1 MRVPISWLKE
11 YVDIPL
17 PVQEVAERL
26 SFAGLEVADIQTIG
40 LPGSA
45 LPWDPERIVVG
56 EVLEVRPHPDADR
69 LVLATVEYGGGQ
81 PKTVVTGAPNL
92 RVGDTGHKVAFA
104 LEGARHWDGY
114 SGTPVPTVL
123 KGRKV
128 RGIYSDAMILS
139 EKELGLSD
147 DHTGVLLLDAMAP
160 VGMPLAPPHTP
171 SGAMR
176 APAIRQGRG

>member
-69 LVLATVEYGGGQ
+69 LVLATVEHGGGQ

-123 KGRKV
+123 KG
-128 RGIYSDAMILS
+128 
-139 EKELGLSD
+139 
-147 DHTGVLLLDAMAP
+147 
-160 VGMPLAPPHTP
+160 
-171 SGAMR
+171 
-176 APAIRQGRG
+176 